1 MAGYEL
7 TGTYLQRPPLGTATP
22 GRPNQLG
29 PGSWEADLATPFRP
43 TTPEYIQYNQRVLE
57 DRQSDYQRIVIA
69 EDPDYGRLLYLDD
82 DLQISEADQP
92 YNRAMVEPLARH
104 GSLDRVL
111 ILGGGDGGVLRE
123 AIARGAREAILVDID
138 RDVIELCRHYLPR
151 LCGDAF
157 DAPQARVVVDDALA
171 WLRRGDEYD
180 GIIYDLTMEP
190 FSAQQSRTGF
200 IDQVLA
206 HAGRRLRP
214 GGTFSM
220 QCCGANEHHLR
231 EEIRQGLAQRF
242 QAWKDTTVSIP
253 SYDVDWVFA
262 WARHPRL
269 GA

>member
-1 MAGYEL
+1 M
-7 TGTYLQRPPLGTATP
+7 ATP
-22 GRPNQLG
+22 L
-29 PGSWEADLATPFRP
+29 RP
-43 TTPEYIQYNQRVLE
+43 TTPEYIQHNQQVLE
-57 DRQSDYQRIVIA
+57 DRHSDFQHIVIA

-92 YNRAMVEPLARH
+92 YNQAMVDPLARH
-104 GSLDRVL
+104 GSLGRVL

-123 AIARGAREAILVDID
+123 AISRGAREAILVDID
-138 RDVIELCRHYLPR
+138 RAVIDLCRRYLPQ

-171 WLRRGDEYD
+171 WLHREDEYD

-190 FSAQQSRTGF
+190 FSPDQSRTRF

-220 QCCGANEHHLR
+220 QCCGANEPALR
-231 EEIRQGLAQRF
+231 EEIRQGLARRF
-242 QAWKDTTVSIP
+242 RTWEDTTVSIP